1 MGLLDG
7 LFGFDPASLRF
18 KSLWLLS
25 KAECLMTFCLFLLLS
40 EPQIPNNQ
48 RCEDRRVEGEL
59 ESANFRVMGKF
70 SLLEEGEEAAGNLK
84 EKKKKTSQK
93 EIQPQKP

>member
-40 EPQIPNNQ
+40 ESQIPNNE

-70 SLLEEGEEAAGNLK
+70 SLLKEEEEAAGNLK
-84 EKKKKTSQK
+84 EKKKTSQK